1 MPTPLRLDLPLR
13 IVVRHPPPGVL
24 FAVQLGKAD
33 LLPPVRVAAEALVF
47 EISIQVDPSSS
58 NGSPRLLGPIVQG
71 PPSGRFLYVN
81 SGKRA
86 GQSRTHWDRRAK
98 VPLTGISWELIR
110 AQQDAPGSRLEA
122 EIAGTG
128 KDGGPCC
135 ATVPLLDGGWRVRA
149 GR

>member
-1 MPTPLRLDLPLR
+1 MPASPRTDLPLR
-13 IVVRHPPPGVL
+13 IVVRNPPEGVL
-24 FAVQLGKAD
+24 FAVQVGREALS
-33 LLPPVRVAAEALVF
+33 PPDRSSPAALVF
-47 EISIQVDPSSS
+47 EVSVHVDPASSS
-58 NGSPRLLGPIVQG
+58 GSPRLLGPVVQG

-135 ATVPLLDGGWRVRA
+135 ATVPLLDGGWRLR
-149 GR
+149 